1 MQLEELKPEHVENAT
16 MADLEA
22 LGLPPDV
29 VSAIAERGL
38 QFNWDASAGRYVPE
52 IPKS

>member
-1 MQLEELKPEHVENAT
+1 MRFEDLKPEHVENAS

-22 LGLPPDV
+22 LGLSPDV
-29 VSAIAERGL
+29 VAAIAERGL